1 MNALILTTDPELKLK
16 LQQLCATLS
25 PPVELVRDMPGMLR
39 LDPVAITAPDLIFFD
54 ARGDQREVIA
64 ALERTSVR
72 HPEAIIVLLVP
83 ERTPDLL
90 IAAIRL
96 GVREVASF
104 PLDLEELSLSVERIY
119 QKRAEHRR
127 DQGKVLSLVSSK
139 GGCGVTFIAVN
150 LAAALAS
157 LAHKKTL
164 LIDLNLQY
172 GDAALFISDAK
183 SPVTLTDICAQIHRL
198 DTQLLDSSV
207 IGVAPNFDLIAAAS
221 DPDPEDR
228 IQPNH
233 IAALLAVAKRRY
245 DFVLLDIGRQVNAVS
260 IRALDGSD
268 LIFPVLQQSIPFIR
282 SGQRMLDMFSTLGYR
297 KDTIRHL
304 LNRYDDSAAVTQAD
318 LERGLGH
325 RIAYQIP
332 NNFTIASE
340 SINQG
345 EPALNLARG
354 SALAKSFGKIVQSLT
369 QTPTPSSSSLI
380 RRLFTRGTSL
390 TH

>member
-1 MNALILTTDPELKLK
+1 MNALILTTDHDLKHK

-39 LDPVAITAPDLIFFD
+39 LDPVAMTSPDLIFFD
-54 ARGDQREVIA
+54 ARGEQREVIA
-64 ALERTSVR
+64 ALERTAVR
-72 HPEAIIVLLVP
+72 HPEAIILLLVP
-83 ERTPDLL
+83 EHAPDLL
-90 IAAIRL
+90 IAAMRL

-104 PLDLEELSLSVERIY
+104 PLDVDELALAVERLH

-127 DQGKVLSLVSSK
+127 AQGQVLSLVSSK

-150 LAAALAS
+150 LAYAFAS

-164 LIDLNLQY
+164 LIDLNLQF

-198 DTQLLDSSV
+198 DAQLLDSSV

-233 IAALLAVAKRRY
+233 IAALLAIARRQY
-245 DFVLLDIGRQVNAVS
+245 DFVLLDMGRQVNAVS
-260 IRALDGSD
+260 IRALDSSD

-297 KDTIRHL
+297 KDSIRHL

-318 LERGLGH
+318 LERGLGQ
-325 RIAYQIP
+325 RIIYQIP

-345 EPALNLARG
+345 EPVLKLARG

-369 QTPTPSSSSLI
+369 QTPAPSSSSLI
-380 RRLFTRGTSL
+380 RRLFTRGPSL